1 MLFCRGSQHGG
12 LRMRCAMGTL
22 THTHTLLWYTHNT
35 HPARQSRES
44 LRVAEFGSTASMT
57 IAYSFCLICS
67 EASRTAPLTRF
78 QGLFPGCSVLGCGC
92 GSIALHR
99 FWLVIL
105 SKPHLLM
112 LQEY

>member
-12 LRMRCAMGTL
+12 LRMHCAMGTL
-22 THTHTLLWYTHNT
+22 THTHTHSYALLWYTHNT
-35 HPARQSRES
+35 RQSRES

-67 EASRTAPLTRF
+67 EASRTAPLTLL

-105 SKPHLLM
+105 SKPHLM